1 MILEIKVDTAGPAM
15 QKLYEATKTNTKL
28 MGDISTLMMI
38 STERN
43 FKAEGRPKWEGL
55 AASTIKSRERRGK
68 WPGKKL
74 QVSGMLAAS
83 VHPAHRE
90 NEAIVGTNIRYGKI
104 QQLGGT
110 VSIPARS
117 ALYNP
122 KRKTRGKGKGQF
134 KKGTTPGRGATFGAH
149 SVTIPARPYLNL
161 HPAEVVEITDRVQG
175 FYATGTK

>member
-55 AASTIKSRERRGK
+55 AASTIKSRKRRGK

-83 VHPAHRE
+83 VHRAHRE

-110 VSIPARS
+110 VSIP
-117 ALYNP
+117 
-122 KRKTRGKGKGQF
+122 KRKTRGKGQF

-161 HPAEVVEITDRVQG
+161 QPAEVVKITERVQG